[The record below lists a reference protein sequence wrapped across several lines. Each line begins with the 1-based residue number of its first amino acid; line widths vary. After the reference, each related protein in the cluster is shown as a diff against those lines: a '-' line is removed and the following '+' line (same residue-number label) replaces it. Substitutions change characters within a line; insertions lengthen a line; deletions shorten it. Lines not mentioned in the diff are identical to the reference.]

1 MIDKRYY
8 EKLGGFA
15 YLLGELRKKLGRE
28 QTDVLVNDAVTLCK
42 GTDFELPF
50 LLAVWLGLR
59 TSEIRGL
66 TWDCLDGDIL
76 TIKQAMVDSEDGPQ
90 LKQPKTYSGNRK
102 LKVPPYIMGLLDETP
117 HTNEYIVHATR
128 NVLYKHLQ
136 RACARCGA
144 QPFRFHDLRHVNA
157 SVMLRLNV
165 PDKYAMERMGHS
177 TNNMLKNVYQHTM
190 DDKAVAVADAVDG
203 FFESEFHL

>member
-50 LLAVWLGLR
+50 FLAVWLGLR

-76 TIKQAMVDSEDGPQ
+76 TIKQAMVDGEDGPQ

-117 HTNEYIVHATR
+117 HTDEYIVHATR

-136 RACARCGA
+136 RACARCGV

-165 PDKYAMERMGHS
+165 PDKYAMERTGHS

>member
-1 MIDKRYY
+1 MKSANSAADKKDPESKIRI
-8 EKLGGFA
+8 LH
-15 YLLGELRKKLGRE
+15 
-28 QTDVLVNDAVTLCK
+28 DDCK
-42 GTDFELPF
+42 DTDFELPF

-66 TWDCLDGDIL
+66 TWDCIDGDIL
-76 TIKQAMVDSEDGPQ
+76 TIKQAMVDGEDGPQ

-117 HTNEYIVHATR
+117 HTDEYIVHATR

-136 RACARCGA
+136 RACVRCEV

-203 FFESEFHL
+203 FFETEFHL

>member
-15 YLLGELRKKLGRE
+15 YLLGELRKKLGRK

-76 TIKQAMVDSEDGPQ
+76 TIKQAMVDGEDGPQ

-102 LKVPPYIMGLLDETP
+102 LKVPPYIMGCLT
-117 HTNEYIVHATR
+117 
-128 NVLYKHLQ
+128 KHRTQMSILSMQ
-136 RACARCGA
+136 PEMSCISICNARALAAEFSRS
-144 QPFRFHDLRHVNA
+144 A
-157 SVMLRLNV
+157 STTS
-165 PDKYAMERMGHS
+165 AM
-177 TNNMLKNVYQHTM
+177 
-190 DDKAVAVADAVDG
+190 
-203 FFESEFHL
+203 

>member
-76 TIKQAMVDSEDGPQ
+76 TIKQAMVDGEDGPQ

-117 HTNEYIVHATR
+117 HTDEYIAHATR
-128 NVLYKHLQ
+128 VRLNLIHVNEV
-136 RACARCGA
+136 CAHG
-144 QPFRFHDLRHVNA
+144 LRHVNA